1 MYIKTLNYNP
11 GKKRKV
17 IIMFD
22 DMISN
27 KKPNPTVTELFIG
40 GRKINLNNFLVFMF
54 LLSFFKVFKN
64 VRLNLT
70 HYQNCQTNTKLK
82 IPNKRELQ

>member
-27 KKPNPTVTELFIG
+27 KKPNPTG
-40 GRKINLNNFLVFMF
+40 N
-54 LLSFFKVFKN
+54 
-64 VRLNLT
+64 
-70 HYQNCQTNTKLK
+70 
-82 IPNKRELQ
+82 

>member
-54 LLSFFKVFKN
+54 LLSYFKVFKN
-64 VRLNLT
+64 VRLNFT
-70 HYQNCQTNTKLK
+70 HYQNCQTNIKLK